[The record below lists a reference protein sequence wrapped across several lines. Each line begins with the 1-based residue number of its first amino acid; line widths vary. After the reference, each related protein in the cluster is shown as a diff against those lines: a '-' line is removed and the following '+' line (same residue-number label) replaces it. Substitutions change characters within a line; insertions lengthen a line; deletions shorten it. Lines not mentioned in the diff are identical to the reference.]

1 MSRLTWAGLFAGLF
15 LIQSAV
21 LPFLFSG
28 RWMPDLWFCA
38 IIISV
43 LAFNRKTA
51 LAFAVA
57 GGIAQDIVTG
67 NLFGLHLFPY
77 LALALLTAAFMRER
91 YNRRWLVSVASV
103 AVGTAVY
110 LLFVCAV
117 TALSGGRI
125 SFLRYLLYS
134 GIPQILANTAAAA
147 VMHPVLWDMKQ
158 EWKPR
163 W

>member
-110 LLFVCAV
+110 LLFVCAI
-117 TALSGGRI
+117 TALSGDGFRSCAI
-125 SFLRYLLYS
+125 CCTAGFLRFWPIRQRLRLCIRCF
-134 GIPQILANTAAAA
+134 GI
-147 VMHPVLWDMKQ
+147 
-158 EWKPR
+158 
-163 W
+163 